1 MAAPQA
7 VLEDYFDFLDENTI
21 RIKGRRVGIELI
33 LEAYKAGAIPEEI
46 AEEFD
51 TIRLEDVYA
60 TIIYYLCSRER
71 LGAWLARIQAAVAA
85 DMARADQNHSPAAEH
100 MRRLSRQAR
109 QQPL

>member
-7 VLEDYFDFLDENTI
+7 MLEEYFDFLDEKTI

-33 LEAYKAGAIPEEI
+33 LEDYKAGKSPEAI

-60 TIIYYLCSRER
+60 TITYYLRNREQ
-71 LGAWLARIQAAVAA
+71 LDAWLERFDAMVAA
-85 DMARADQNHSPAAEH
+85 DIAWQEANPSPAAER
-100 MRRLSRQAR
+100 MRRLSRETR
-109 QQPL
+109 QRPA